1 MASDNSGFKS
11 LTEWWDNAKDE
22 IGDWFGQHF
31 ATVEKPQDTTYQSS
45 KAIALGIGV
54 ASGVGGCYYVENAI
68 MLRQSAV
75 LSSMGIPLPSERTVK
90 KMSRAEVR
98 E

>member
-1 MASDNSGFKS
+1 MA
-11 LTEWWDNAKDE
+11 
-22 IGDWFGQHF
+22 
-31 ATVEKPQDTTYQSS
+31 S

-98 E
+98 K